1 MYWNSKIHSLVL
13 ISCHKNTSNLST
25 DSDVSHDAS
34 LTAPGEDFL
43 QTSTARF
50 LKKKSLFKNIGEF
63 DNQCQSVHT
72 KVRTIPKY
80 ERTVKT
86 YHW

>member
-1 MYWNSKIHSLVL
+1 MFLMMPALLRQGKIFYKH
-13 ISCHKNTSNLST
+13 
-25 DSDVSHDAS
+25 
-34 LTAPGEDFL
+34 L
-43 QTSTARF
+43 QQDF

-80 ERTVKT
+80 ERTVNT
-86 YHW
+86 YQW